1 MTDASRLVVVTT
13 TPGPAKCLSDAVL
26 RLRQTFRINL
36 LASRDPHYGG
46 AGYIYDR
53 HSIRWHSVESRL
65 EDYAPLHVTEAQAN
79 SILDWLSPDVVLC
92 GAVRDASGERR
103 SLEDAVCFAALSR
116 RIPVLQFVEGW
127 EVWYPRTW
135 TERLADRYLVID
147 EKAQALL
154 QSYGVQD
161 PYIGVVGYP
170 RSLFDPEVI
179 DLGTRRLVR
188 AKLLDHDGRRLIVC
202 FGQVTTDNAKT
213 LSWIAHCLEPADV
226 LVFQRHPRD
235 QRSSD
240 ELFRHCP
247 PGSVRES
254 DVETDQ
260 IFHAMDCCVS
270 HYSLTTFTAAYLGIP
285 TILTLLPKDV
295 PRIRSTLGAY
305 PSTTMGGTVEAH
317 DAVSFRAAFVRLAV
331 PTEAFRQT
339 VRESIT
345 RSTERIVDEIRS
357 AHETSRTTLYL
368 KA

>member
-1 MTDASRLVVVTT
+1 M
-13 TPGPAKCLSDAVL
+13 
-26 RLRQTFRINL
+26 
-36 LASRDPHYGG
+36 ASRDPHYGG

-240 ELFRHCP
+240 ELFGHCP
-247 PGSVRES
+247 PGSVREIGRRNRS
-254 DVETDQ
+254 DLPR
-260 IFHAMDCCVS
+260 H
-270 HYSLTTFTAAYLGIP
+270 G
-285 TILTLLPKDV
+285 LLREP
-295 PRIRSTLGAY
+295 LL
-305 PSTTMGGTVEAH
+305 AH
-317 DAVSFRAAFVRLAV
+317 DVHGRLFGNSHNFDLAS
-331 PTEAFRQT
+331 QG
-339 VRESIT
+339 
-345 RSTERIVDEIRS
+345 RS
-357 AHETSRTTLYL
+357 AHPLNFGRLPVDDHGRNRRGPRRRILPRGLRATSGADRGFSPDCP
-368 KA
+368 